1 MSSKEDELHMTTSP
15 EPVASESLA
24 EFKNSFA
31 YGTRTELNFKFLKN
45 LPDAD
50 AAQFFQGLLH
60 KLGDTLDDGDLRRVT
75 DHVLSWQ
82 AKAYA
87 GASNW
92 HYPDGPFTPLAK
104 PVAAAKV
111 ALLTSSGH
119 FVAGDDPAPFGI
131 QDMTQTEAIARIDDF
146 LKEEPVLSVIPRET
160 PVEQLRVRHG
170 GYDIR
175 SAQADPNVVFPLTHL
190 RDFAQEGLIGELA
203 ANAYSFVGAC
213 AQTPLL
219 KRTGPQWVKRLQAEA
234 IDAVILVPV

>member
-1 MSSKEDELHMTTSP
+1 MTTTP
-15 EPVASESLA
+15 DPVAAESFT

-31 YGTRTELNFKFLKN
+31 YGTRTDLNFKFLKN
-45 LPDAD
+45 LPAAE
-50 AAQFFQGLLH
+50 AAQFFQDLLH
-60 KLGDTLDDGDLRRVT
+60 QLGDTLDDGDLRRVA
-75 DHVLSWQ
+75 DHVFTWQ

-87 GASNW
+87 GAGNW
-92 HYPDGPFTPLAK
+92 HYSDGPFTPLGK
-104 PVAAAKV
+104 PLSAAKV

-119 FVAGDDPAPFGI
+119 FVAGDDPEPFGI
-131 QDMTQTEAIARIDDF
+131 KGMTQTEAMARIDDF

-160 PVEQLRVRHG
+160 PAAQLRVRHG

-175 SAQADPNVVFPLTHL
+175 SAQVDPNVAFPLAHL
-190 RDFAQEGLIGELA
+190 RNFAQEGRIGELA

-234 IDAVILVPV
+234 IDAVVLVPV